1 MARCV
6 PFQIRRG
13 MIVLPLHQR
22 RRDNEIRSRPVASSR
37 DIVQYRQPEKGLDVG
52 VMGLG
57 LKWIPKEDEEVYS
70 ILGNRGADLLVAS
83 QRTGG
88 ETGDRKS
95 QFFP

>member
-1 MARCV
+1 MPGRV

-13 MIVLPLHQR
+13 MLVLPPHQR
-22 RRDNEIRSRPVASSR
+22 GRDDEIRSGPVASSR
-37 DIVQYRQPEKGLDVG
+37 DIVQYRQPEQGFDVG
-52 VMGLG
+52 VVGLG
-57 LKWIPKEDEEVYS
+57 LKRIPKEDEQVNS

-88 ETGDRKS
+88 EAGDGQS